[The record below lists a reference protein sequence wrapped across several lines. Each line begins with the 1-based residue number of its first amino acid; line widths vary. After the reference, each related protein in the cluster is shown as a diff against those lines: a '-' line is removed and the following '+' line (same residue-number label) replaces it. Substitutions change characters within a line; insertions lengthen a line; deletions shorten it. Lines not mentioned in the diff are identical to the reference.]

1 MRIAAALLALL
12 TIGLQPPGQDP
23 PAVVLHKHFASGGP
37 RYEYVP
43 FSVPADAGSIT
54 ITYSYKGDDGRSVID
69 LGLFEPGPL
78 TIGTPAFRGYS
89 GGAHRTITVGRR
101 TASPGYRP
109 GPLPAGTWQVMLGMY
124 KVAPA
129 GVDVEITIVVAQ
141 EESPSLTS
149 QEAGTHTSP
158 PVGRDRSDRPK
169 WYSGALHLHT
179 RHSDGTL
186 TPAAL
191 ADAARDAGYDFI
203 AITDHNN
210 TTHTRDP
217 IPSSPLHIV
226 GEELTT
232 PGGHATVWG
241 LPEGA
246 WIDFR
251 VAPSDPGA
259 TNAVNGLVDEAHH
272 AGALFSISHPIDNCD
287 GCSWTHIIPEGV
299 DAIEIWQNEKAPR
312 DAEIAVWDRL
322 LREGRH
328 ITAVG
333 VSDWHRQPA
342 PIDLAA
348 VRVRAVSL
356 TTPAILDGIRRGHVI
371 VMRDVRT
378 LPPSVHARCGSA
390 DAEVGDSLTCA
401 ASDELEVHVSMPE
414 HGDGNAEFSWNAARM
429 TTRAIGGGTTFTM
442 PAAAGYL
449 RVRVYAA
456 NGSTLAI
463 ANPIYVS
470 LR

>member
-12 TIGLQPPGQDP
+12 AICLEPSAQNP
-23 PAVVLHKHFASGGP
+23 PAVVLRNHFAPGGP
-37 RYEYVP
+37 RYQYVP
-43 FSVPADAGSIT
+43 FDVPADAASIT
-54 ITYSYKGDDGRSVID
+54 ITYSFTGNDGTSVID

-78 TIGTPAFRGYS
+78 AMGTPAFRGYS
-89 GGAHRTITVGRR
+89 GGAQRTITVGRR
-101 TASPGYRP
+101 SSSPGYRT
-109 GPLPAGTWQVMLGMY
+109 GPLPAGSWHVMLGMY

-129 GVDVEITIVVAQ
+129 GVDVEITIAITQ
-141 EESPSLTS
+141 EELPALPL
-149 QEAGTHTSP
+149 QEAGTHASAP
-158 PVGRDRSDRPK
+158 AGRDQSDRPT

-210 TTHTRDP
+210 TTHTREP

-251 VAPSDPGA
+251 VAPRDPGA
-259 TNAVNGLVDEAHH
+259 ADAVAGLVDAAHR

-322 LREGRH
+322 LRAGRH

-342 PIDLAA
+342 PIDVAA
-348 VRVRAVSL
+348 VRVRAISL
-356 TTPAILDGIRRGHVI
+356 TKPAILDGIRRGQVI

-378 LPPSVHARCGSA
+378 LPPSVRARCGSA
-390 DAEVGDSLTCA
+390 DAEVGESLTCTA
-401 ASDELEVHVSMPE
+401 NDELEVHVSMPE
-414 HGDGNAEFSWNAARM
+414 QAEGNAEFIWNATRM
-429 TTRAIGGGTTFTM
+429 TTRAIGRGTTFSM
-442 PAAAGYL
+442 PAAAGYV
-449 RVRVYAA
+449 RVRVFAA
-456 NGSTLAI
+456 NGNTVAI
-463 ANPIYVS
+463 TNPIYVS

>member
-1 MRIAAALLALL
+1 MA
-12 TIGLQPPGQDP
+12 LQPSPQSP
-23 PAVVLHKHFASGGP
+23 PAVVLHKHFAAGGP
-37 RYEYVP
+37 RYQYVP
-43 FSVPADAGSIT
+43 FDVSADAASIT
-54 ITYSYKGDDGRSVID
+54 ITYRYNGDDGTSVID
-69 LGLFEPGPL
+69 LGLFEPGPV

-89 GGAHRTITVGRR
+89 GGAQRTITVGRNH
-101 TASPGYRP
+101 ASPGYRT

-129 GVDVEITIVVAQ
+129 GVDVEISVAETR
-141 EESPSLTS
+141 EESPTL
-149 QEAGTHTSP
+149 APPDAAAHPSP
-158 PVGRDRSDRPK
+158 ASKRQSDEPR

-179 RHSDGTL
+179 THSDGTL

-191 ADAARDAGYDFI
+191 ADAARHAGYDFI

-210 TTHTRDP
+210 TTHAREP

-251 VAPSDPGA
+251 VTPRDPKA
-259 TNAVNGLVDEAHH
+259 AETIAGLVDASHR

-287 GCSWTHIIPEGV
+287 GCSWTHTIPEGV

-312 DAEIAVWDRL
+312 DPAIAVWDRL
-322 LREGRH
+322 LREGRR

-333 VSDWHRQPA
+333 VSDWHRQPS
-342 PIDLAA
+342 PIDGAA
-348 VRVRAVSL
+348 VRVQANAL
-356 TTPAILDGIRRGHVI
+356 TQPAILDGIRRGQVI
-371 VMRDVRT
+371 VMRDART
-378 LPPSVHARCGSA
+378 QPPSVRAHCGSV
-390 DAEVGDSLTCA
+390 DAGVGESLACA
-401 ASDELEVHVSMPE
+401 SSDELAVHVSMPE
-414 HGDGNAEFSWNAARM
+414 LSDGNAEFSWNAARM
-429 TTRAIGGGTTFTM
+429 TTRAIGHGTTFTM

-449 RVRVYAA
+449 RVRIYAA
-456 NGSTLAI
+456 NGGTVAI
-463 ANPIYVS
+463 TNPIYVS
-470 LR
+470 TR